1 MIVERGTWAA
11 LVHPMSRVRR
21 SFTLALQPAHS
32 QSADVGALQVPSALR
47 SWMSVVGEIARA
59 VNAAEPLDDVL
70 AKVAEQ
76 ACRLIGFEC
85 CAVMLAEPDCEHLRV
100 AGSWGLSRDY
110 VALVSDAGSL
120 LIHPAGPHLDSPAAE
135 AFREGHTVA
144 VPDVGS
150 AARYGRLRH
159 LAPRQG
165 YRALIA
171 VPLRSPD
178 AGLVGVI
185 VAYSAAARAF
195 GPPEVELV
203 ELLADQAAL
212 ALETARLRGAQQ
224 AVITELSVA
233 NAELRRSRAVTEW
246 AEQQHRGLMRLVLA
260 EVGLA
265 ELVTALA
272 ESLGASVTVEAP
284 DNQLLAKAPETG
296 YHPPP
301 DAAAR
306 RRKPVQAALE
316 ALARTNEVTRL
327 PAERS
332 GRPGAAAVGHP
343 PGPGRDV
350 WVAPV
355 VLGGELAARLWV
367 TNPRAAPEPVE
378 RRVIERF
385 ALVVALELLK
395 QRHRTEVEERLSGDL
410 IGDLLRHGG
419 PQQPQGV
426 LDRAAAL
433 GHDLTGPYHV
443 AVLALDPPGPAV
455 RLAELVRAAA
465 GGHPLIGPHEDT
477 QVILLPAAPDPG
489 DVLRGVIGHLE
500 QVLHGRT
507 PTIAV
512 GPVAG
517 GLAEHAAAY
526 RVARGALMLRRAT
539 QPGGLVDVRELG
551 LAALLLENGTPETL
565 RRFARSLLKPLVAN
579 DALRSGDLLP
589 TLRAWLAEG
598 CSTQAAARTLV
609 VHPNTVSYRL
619 ARIEQLTGRSLR
631 GADTRLDLQLALTVR
646 DIVRL
651 DRA

>member
-1 MIVERGTWAA
+1 M
-11 LVHPMSRVRR
+11 
-21 SFTLALQPAHS
+21 
-32 QSADVGALQVPSALR
+32 
-47 SWMSVVGEIARA
+47 
-59 VNAAEPLDDVL
+59 
-70 AKVAEQ
+70 
-76 ACRLIGFEC
+76 
-85 CAVMLAEPDCEHLRV
+85 
-100 AGSWGLSRDY
+100 
-110 VALVSDAGSL
+110 
-120 LIHPAGPHLDSPAAE
+120 
-135 AFREGHTVA
+135 
-144 VPDVGS
+144 
-150 AARYGRLRH
+150 
-159 LAPRQG
+159 
-165 YRALIA
+165 
-171 VPLRSPD
+171 
-178 AGLVGVI
+178 
-185 VAYSAAARAF
+185 
-195 GPPEVELV
+195 
-203 ELLADQAAL
+203 
-212 ALETARLRGAQQ
+212 
-224 AVITELSVA
+224 
-233 NAELRRSRAVTEW
+233 
-246 AEQQHRGLMRLVLA
+246 
-260 EVGLA
+260 
-265 ELVTALA
+265 
-272 ESLGASVTVEAP
+272 
-284 DNQLLAKAPETG
+284 
-296 YHPPP
+296 
-301 DAAAR
+301 
-306 RRKPVQAALE
+306 
-316 ALARTNEVTRL
+316 
-327 PAERS
+327 
-332 GRPGAAAVGHP
+332 
-343 PGPGRDV
+343 
-350 WVAPV
+350 APV

-433 GHDLTGPYHV
+433 GHDLTGPHHV

-500 QVLHGRT
+500 QVLHGRI

-565 RRFARSLLKPLVAN
+565 RRFARNLLKPLVAN

-598 CSTQAAARTLV
+598 CSTRAAARTLV

-631 GADTRLDLQLALTVR
+631 RVDTRLDLQLALTVR

>member
-1 MIVERGTWAA
+1 M
-11 LVHPMSRVRR
+11 
-21 SFTLALQPAHS
+21 
-32 QSADVGALQVPSALR
+32 PSSLR

-70 AKVAEQ
+70 ATVAEQ
-76 ACRLIGFEC
+76 ACSLIGFEY
-85 CAVMLAEPDCEHLRV
+85 CAVMLVETDCEHLRV

-120 LIHPAGPHLDSPAAE
+120 LIHPAGPQLDSPAAE

-150 AARYGRLRH
+150 AARFGRLRH

-171 VPLRSPD
+171 APLRAPD

-185 VAYSAAARAF
+185 VAYSVAARAF

-212 ALETARLRGAQQ
+212 ALETARLRAAQQ
-224 AVITELSVA
+224 AVITELSVT
-233 NAELRRSRAVTEW
+233 NAELRRSRALTEW

-265 ELVTALA
+265 GLVTALA
-272 ESLGASVTVEAP
+272 ESLGASVTVEGLDEQVLARAP
-284 DNQLLAKAPETG
+284 QSG

-306 RRKPVQAALE
+306 RRKPVQAALD
-316 ALARTNEVTRL
+316 ALARTNEVMRL
-327 PAERS
+327 PAGRP

-343 PGPGRDV
+343 PGSGQGV

-355 VLGGELAARLWV
+355 VLGGELAARLWI

-395 QRHRTEVEERLSGDL
+395 QRHRIELEERLSGDL

-433 GHDLTGPYHV
+433 GHDLAGPRHV

-455 RLAELVRAAA
+455 RLAELVRSAV
-465 GGHPLIGPHEDT
+465 GGRPLVGPHEDV
-477 QVILLPAAPDPG
+477 QVIILPAAPDPA
-489 DVLRGVIGHLE
+489 DALRAVVAHLE
-500 QVLHGRT
+500 QTLQCRI
-507 PTIAV
+507 PTVAV
-512 GPVAG
+512 GPAADGV
-517 GLAEHAAAY
+517 AEHAAAY
-526 RVARGALMLRRAT
+526 RVARGALMLRRAA
-539 QPGGLVDVRELG
+539 QPGGLVDVRDLG
-551 LAALLLENGTPETL
+551 LAALLLENGTPESL
-565 RRFARSLLKPLVAN
+565 RRFARSLLRPVVAN
-579 DALRSGDLLP
+579 DAQRGGDLLP

-598 CSTQAAARTLV
+598 CSTQATARALV
-609 VHPNTVSYRL
+609 VHPNTVAYRL
-619 ARIEQLTGRSLR
+619 ARVEELTGRSLR
-631 GADTRLDLQLALTVR
+631 KVDTRLDLQLALTVR
-646 DIVRL
+646 EIVHL
-651 DRA
+651 DRD

>member
-1 MIVERGTWAA
+1 M
-11 LVHPMSRVRR
+11 
-21 SFTLALQPAHS
+21 
-32 QSADVGALQVPSALR
+32 PSSLR

-70 AKVAEQ
+70 ARVAEQ
-76 ACRLIGFEC
+76 ACSLIGFEY
-85 CAVMLAEPDCEHLRV
+85 CAVMLAEPDREHLRV

-120 LIHPAGPHLDSPAAE
+120 LIHPAGPQLDSPAAE

-144 VPDVGS
+144 VPDVGT
-150 AARYGRLRH
+150 AARFGRLRH

-171 VPLRSPD
+171 APLRAPD

-185 VAYSAAARAF
+185 VAYSVAARPF

-233 NAELRRSRAVTEW
+233 NAELRRSRALTEW

-265 ELVTALA
+265 GLVTALA
-272 ESLGASVTVEAP
+272 ESLGASVTVEGL
-284 DNQLLAKAPETG
+284 DEQLLASAPESG

-301 DAAAR
+301 DTAAR
-306 RRKPVQAALE
+306 RRKPVQAALD
-316 ALARTNEVTRL
+316 ALARTNEVMRL

-343 PGPGRDV
+343 PGSGQGV

-355 VLGGELAARLWV
+355 VLGGERAARLWI

-395 QRHRTEVEERLSGDL
+395 QRHRIEVEERLSGDL

-433 GHDLTGPYHV
+433 GHDLAGPHHV

-455 RLAELVRAAA
+455 RLAELARAAV
-465 GGHPLIGPHEDT
+465 GGHPLVGPHEDV
-477 QVILLPAAPDPG
+477 QVILLPAAPDPA
-489 DVLRGVIGHLE
+489 DALRGVTAHLE
-500 QVLHGRT
+500 QMLHGRI
-507 PTIAV
+507 PTVAV
-512 GPVAG
+512 GPAADGVAG
-517 GLAEHAAAY
+517 YAAAY
-526 RVARGALMLRRAT
+526 RVARGALMLRRAA
-539 QPGGLVDVRELG
+539 QPGGLVDVRDLG
-551 LAALLLENGTPETL
+551 LAALLLENGTPDSL
-565 RRFARSLLKPLVAN
+565 RRFARNLLRPVVAN
-579 DALRSGDLLP
+579 DALRGGDLLP
-589 TLRAWLAEG
+589 TLRTWLAEG
-598 CSTQAAARTLV
+598 CSTQATARALV
-609 VHPNTVSYRL
+609 VHPNTVVYRL
-619 ARIEQLTGRSLR
+619 ARVEELTGRSLR
-631 GADTRLDLQLALTVR
+631 KVDARLDLQLA
-646 DIVRL
+646 
-651 DRA
+651 

>member
-1 MIVERGTWAA
+1 
-11 LVHPMSRVRR
+11 
-21 SFTLALQPAHS
+21 
-32 QSADVGALQVPSALR
+32 
-47 SWMSVVGEIARA
+47 MSVVGEIARA

-70 AKVAEQ
+70 GTVAEQ
-76 ACRLIGFEC
+76 ACSLIGFEY
-85 CAVMLAEPDCEHLRV
+85 CAVMLAEPDREHLRL
-100 AGSWGLSRDY
+100 AGSWGLSPDY

-120 LIHPAGPHLDSPAAE
+120 LIHPAGPQLDSPAAE

-144 VPDVGS
+144 VPDVGT

-171 VPLRSPD
+171 APLRAPD

-185 VAYSAAARAF
+185 VAYSVAAQAL

-233 NAELRRSRAVTEW
+233 NAELRRSRAMTEW

-265 ELVTALA
+265 GLVTALA
-272 ESLGASVTVEAP
+272 GSLGASVTVEGL
-284 DNQLLAKAPETG
+284 DGQLLARAPESG

-306 RRKPVQAALE
+306 RRKPVQAALD
-316 ALARTNEVTRL
+316 ALARTNEVMRL

-343 PGPGRDV
+343 PGSDQGV

-355 VLGGELAARLWV
+355 VLGGEFAARLWI

-385 ALVVALELLK
+385 AVVVALELLK
-395 QRHRTEVEERLSGDL
+395 QRHRIEVEERLSGDL

-433 GHDLTGPYHV
+433 GHDLTGPHHV

-455 RLAELVRAAA
+455 RLAELVRAAV
-465 GGHPLIGPHEDT
+465 GGHPLVGPHED
-477 QVILLPAAPDPG
+477 VHVVLLPAAPAPADALRAVLAHLGPALPG
-489 DVLRGVIGHLE
+489 RVATV
-500 QVLHGRT
+500 
-507 PTIAV
+507 AV
-512 GPVAG
+512 GPAADGV
-517 GLAEHAAAY
+517 AEHAAAY
-526 RVARGALMLRRAT
+526 RVARGALMLRRAA
-539 QPGGLVDVRELG
+539 QPGGLVDVRDLG
-551 LAALLLENGTPETL
+551 LAALLLENGTPDSL
-565 RRFARSLLKPLVAN
+565 RRFARNLLRPVVAN
-579 DALRSGDLLP
+579 DALRGGDLVP
-589 TLRAWLAEG
+589 TLRAWLAQG
-598 CSTQAAARTLV
+598 CSTQATARALV
-609 VHPNTVSYRL
+609 IHPNTVTYRL
-619 ARIEQLTGRSLR
+619 ARVEELTGRSLR
-631 GADTRLDLQLALTVR
+631 KVDARLDLQLALTVR
-646 DIVRL
+646 EIVHL
-651 DRA
+651 DHV